1 LHYQVAGK
9 PSAAYAALGPFSPS
23 HGYLAAAQSR
33 QAAKAMVRTF
43 IAAAAMLGIG
53 VLSVRYLDEP
63 HRAPP
68 ASVRVAASEAS
79 APANSRAMV
88 IKASQGGHFAV
99 DARVDGRRLAFM
111 VDTGASQVAIRA
123 SDAARLGFHP
133 RERDYTVRIH
143 TANGEGRAAL
153 VELRMVEVGDIVVR
167 DLRALVLPDQALNVN
182 LLGMS
187 FLSRV
192 RWSHE
197 RGRLT
202 LEQ

>member
-1 LHYQVAGK
+1 
-9 PSAAYAALGPFSPS
+9 
-23 HGYLAAAQSR
+23 
-33 QAAKAMVRTF
+33 MVRLL
-43 IAAAAMLGIG
+43 IAAVAMLGIG
-53 VLSVRYLDEP
+53 VLSVRYLDQP
-63 HRAPP
+63 AAPAP
-68 ASVRVAASEAS
+68 AKVAASAQS
-79 APANSRAMV
+79 APAQSHPANARTMV
-88 IKASQGGHFAV
+88 IRASQGGHFAV

-111 VDTGASQVAIRA
+111 IDTGASQIAIRA

-133 RERDYTVRIH
+133 RERDYTIRIH

-153 VELRMVEVGDIVVR
+153 MELRMVEVGDIVVR
-167 DLRALVLPDQALNVN
+167 DLRALVLPDEALGVN

-187 FLSRV
+187 FLARV